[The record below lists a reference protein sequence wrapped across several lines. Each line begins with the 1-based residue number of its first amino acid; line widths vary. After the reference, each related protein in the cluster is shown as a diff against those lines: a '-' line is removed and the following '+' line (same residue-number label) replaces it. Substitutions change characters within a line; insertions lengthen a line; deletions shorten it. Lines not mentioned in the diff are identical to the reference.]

1 MLLHKAVSSVLE
13 KRGISKSKC
22 VEHPMTRKDSE
33 KDADRPHYYSQFWLD
48 VAAGR
53 RVIGAPR
60 TDEGDTDEG
69 VEPVAP
75 RRTVRSTAAAS
86 DGYRETVVHPQVKP
100 EELEEDADEYSTP
113 DVDTFDVGDEIEE
126 DDLPT
131 FGANEDDI
139 PDVEIAPL
147 PLVEA
152 EPVAMEAVAES
163 AAVEAESVAT
173 EAVAEPVAEL
183 VAVEAEPVENEDEN
197 FFDEEE
203 EEEEEDEDTWTARGR
218 KKPKP
223 GRQTKLPTKTP
234 PKRAKREPRRGF

>member
-1 MLLHKAVSSVLE
+1 
-13 KRGISKSKC
+13 
-22 VEHPMTRKDSE
+22 MTRKDSE

-69 VEPVAP
+69 LEPVAP
-75 RRTVRSTAAAS
+75 RRTVRSTTADN
-86 DGYRETVVHPQVKP
+86 DGYRETVVHPQVEP

-113 DVDTFDVGDEIEE
+113 DVDTFDTGDEIEE
-126 DDLPT
+126 DNIPT

-139 PDVEIAPL
+139 PDVEITPEA
-147 PLVEA
+147 EA
-152 EPVAMEAVAES
+152 EPEVTAEVAKPEVVETGT
-163 AAVEAESVAT
+163 EAETGTETETGT
-173 EAVAEPVAEL
+173 EAETGA
-183 VAVEAEPVENEDEN
+183 EAEENEEED

-203 EEEEEDEDTWTARGR
+203 DEEDEDTWTARGR

>member
-1 MLLHKAVSSVLE
+1 
-13 KRGISKSKC
+13 
-22 VEHPMTRKDSE
+22 MTRKDSE

-69 VEPVAP
+69 LEPVAP
-75 RRTVRSTAAAS
+75 RRTVRSTTADN
-86 DGYRETVVHPQVKP
+86 DGYRETVVHPQVEP

-113 DVDTFDVGDEIEE
+113 DVDTFDTGDEIEE
-126 DDLPT
+126 DNIPT

-139 PDVEIAPL
+139 PDVEITPEA
-147 PLVEA
+147 EA
-152 EPVAMEAVAES
+152 EPEVTAEVAKPEVVETGT
-163 AAVEAESVAT
+163 EAETGA
-173 EAVAEPVAEL
+173 
-183 VAVEAEPVENEDEN
+183 EAEENEEED

-203 EEEEEDEDTWTARGR
+203 DEEDEDTWTARGR